1 MPISRRNFVLSVGF
15 FPAASLVA
23 KAVYAAGYPDHPIRM
38 VVPFNAGGNVDAVAR
53 IVGAQMTSS
62 LGQTVVID
70 NRAGAGGSLGA
81 SAVVQSLPDG
91 YTILAGS
98 NGPLTANPFVFAKIG
113 YKPLTDLAP
122 IAMAGVVPHVIM
134 ANNKLPAKTVQE
146 LVALS
151 KTRFVSAASA
161 GIGSATHLTLARFNA
176 QAGAKLEHV
185 PYRGGNSQLGDLVGG
200 AIDTAVMEFSTALP
214 IHRGGK
220 ARIIAVGAATRSPLA
235 PDVQTFIEGGLK
247 DFTALSYVGFL
258 APARTQPAVI
268 ERLRKSIND
277 ALAAA
282 STVEKMQALG
292 IEMAT
297 AEQQTPAGFAAFLR
311 MEFERSQEA
320 AKLAGIKPE

>member
-23 KAVYAAGYPDHPIRM
+23 KAVYAASYPDHPIRM

-53 IVGAQMTSS
+53 IVGAQMTGS

-81 SAVVQSLPDG
+81 SAVVQSSPDG
-91 YTILAGS
+91 YTIMAGS
-98 NGPLTANPFVFAKIG
+98 NGPLTVNPFVFAKIG

-134 ANNKLPAKTVQE
+134 ANNNLPAKTVQE

-176 QAGAKLEHV
+176 EAGAKLEHV
-185 PYRGGNSQLGDLVGG
+185 PYRGGNSQLGDLLGG

-214 IHRGGK
+214 IHRGRK
-220 ARIIAVGAATRSPLA
+220 ARIIAIGASKRSPLA
-235 PDVQTFIEGGLK
+235 PDVPTFIEGGVK

-268 ERLRKSIND
+268 ERLRKSISD
-277 ALAAA
+277 ALGTA

-297 AEQQTPAGFAAFLR
+297 AEQQTPAGFAEFLR
-311 MEFERSQEA
+311 TEFERSREA
-320 AKLAGIKPE
+320 AKLANIKPE

>member
-1 MPISRRNFVLSVGF
+1 MPISRRNFILSAGF
-15 FPAASLVA
+15 FPAASLLAKVA
-23 KAVYAAGYPDHPIRM
+23 YAAGYPDHPIRM
-38 VVPFNAGGNVDAVAR
+38 IVPFNAGGNVDAVAR
-53 IVGAQMTSS
+53 IVGAQMTGS

-81 SAVVQSLPDG
+81 SAVVQSSPDG
-91 YTILAGS
+91 YTLLAGS
-98 NGPLTANPFVFAKIG
+98 NGPLTVNPFVFAKIG

-134 ANNKLPAKTVQE
+134 ANNNLPAKTVQE

-176 QAGAKLEHV
+176 QAGARLEHV
-185 PYRGGNSQLGDLVGG
+185 PYRGGNSQLGDLLGG
-200 AIDTAVMEFSTALP
+200 TIDTAVMEFSTALP

-220 ARIIAVGAATRSPLA
+220 AHIIAVGALKRSPLA
-235 PDVQTFIEGGLK
+235 PDVPTFIEGGVK

-268 ERLRKSIND
+268 ERLQKSISD
-277 ALAAA
+277 ALGTA

-292 IEMAT
+292 IEMAA
-297 AEQQTPAGFAAFLR
+297 AEQQTPAGFAEFLR
-311 MEFERSQEA
+311 TEFERSREA
-320 AKLAGIKPE
+320 ATLANIKPE

>member
-1 MPISRRNFVLSVGF
+1 
-15 FPAASLVA
+15 
-23 KAVYAAGYPDHPIRM
+23 M

-98 NGPLTANPFVFAKIG
+98 NGPLTVNPFVFAKIG